1 LQFPIWLKYSARWI
15 QSALKTIDHC
25 STADSQGNLMNR
37 LVVEQVIGKLESD
50 FVLVCDRGNKGAALS
65 GIFGRP
71 GSSRAVFT
79 SASSALIFRS

>member
-1 LQFPIWLKYSARWI
+1 
-15 QSALKTIDHC
+15 
-25 STADSQGNLMNR
+25 MNR